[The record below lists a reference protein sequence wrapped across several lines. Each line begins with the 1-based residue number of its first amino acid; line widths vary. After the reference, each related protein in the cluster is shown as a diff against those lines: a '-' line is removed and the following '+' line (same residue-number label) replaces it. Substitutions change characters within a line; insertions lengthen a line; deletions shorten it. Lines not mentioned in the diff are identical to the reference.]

1 MSEKPDIRAYINP
14 FTPGETDSG
23 QRSGISS
30 DAELYVETKRGNV
43 IDALI
48 RSVRQGTI
56 VEVKELHCLAPADFR
71 AQKRR
76 RILTERIEAIKGKG
90 GIIREWA
97 TGHASKGRM
106 ARMMM
111 TAYEQIATSGRA
123 RKRPALGAP
132 VKWDLTAH
140 EREVIDRIWSSR
152 RYKNDDER
160 TTAIRKNIGKK
171 ISTGWLR
178 LHFGSPHKPADKT

>member
-1 MSEKPDIRAYINP
+1 M
-14 FTPGETDSG
+14 
-23 QRSGISS
+23 
-30 DAELYVETKRGNV
+30 

-106 ARMMM
+106 ARMVM

-123 RKRPALGAP
+123 RKRPGQGRP
-132 VKWDLTAH
+132 PKWELTNH
-140 EREVIDRIWSSR
+140 ERETITRIWESR

-160 TTAIRKNIGKK
+160 TVAIRKNTGKK
-171 ISTGWLR
+171 FSTSWLR
-178 LHFGSPHKPADKT
+178 LTFGSPHKRPDKT